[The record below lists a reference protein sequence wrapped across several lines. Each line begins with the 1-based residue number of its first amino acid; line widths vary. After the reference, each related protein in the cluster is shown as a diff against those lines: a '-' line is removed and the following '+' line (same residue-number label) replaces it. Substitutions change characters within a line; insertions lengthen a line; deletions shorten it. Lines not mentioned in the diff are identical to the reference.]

1 MQNSEKKIDNLFQ
14 EKLADY
20 SVVPPAG
27 VWNKIEA
34 SLDEKK
40 KKRRVFFIWGMSS
53 AASLL
58 LAFLGGWYFSNHLNT
73 SPEMVSVKTNLSSS
87 PNVIQPD
94 SRTENPDQTILVQQ
108 SSSKS
113 FAAASSQRESKSV
126 HPAKQE
132 ETCEPT
138 TIKLDFFT
146 RLLNSRNTLLKSKD
160 PDYSLV
166 AMNSV
171 NVGED
176 LSEKDR
182 AIIEANMAIARDV
195 KPDKKSGNWAVG
207 VQASPAYRFN
217 FSEKNDYAF
226 AGTSVVNQANSDQYV
241 TNVMGGVKV
250 EYSTGNRLSF
260 QSGIS
265 YGEVSQRSGKVGV
278 AYSGHNIFGGTLS
291 EGVQYDN
298 TKNFFASANKTTNV
312 ALSTNIGVANIE
324 LPAGT
329 EVALAS
335 PSTDFARDEVQN
347 YDFDQRAGYVEVPL
361 NLCYMLIE
369 QRIGLYVL
377 GGINTNILVSNTV
390 ALGNETEV
398 VATGQIE
405 GLNPLTFSSSLG
417 LGFNYAI
424 TKHFNFSLE
433 PMFKIQ
439 LTSLNSQSNY
449 SSKPYTA
456 GVFTGLSY
464 HF

>member
-14 EKLADY
+14 DKFADY
-20 SVVPPAG
+20 MVVPPVE
-27 VWNKIEA
+27 VWDKIEA

-40 KKRRVFFIWGMSS
+40 KKRRAFFIWGMSS

-73 SPEMVSVKTNLSSS
+73 APELVSAVTNSSS
-87 PNVIQPD
+87 PKVVQTD
-94 SRTENPDQTILVQQ
+94 SRTVNPDQNKLLQQ
-108 SSSKS
+108 TESRNYTATSSPKKLKVAISSKVD
-113 FAAASSQRESKSV
+113 EG
-126 HPAKQE
+126 
-132 ETCEPT
+132 CEPT
-138 TIKLDFFT
+138 SIKLDFFA
-146 RLLNSRNTLLKSKD
+146 RLLSSRSTLLKSKD
-160 PDYSLV
+160 SDYSLV
-166 AMNSV
+166 AMNS
-171 NVGED
+171 NNAGED
-176 LSEKDR
+176 LSAKDR
-182 AIIEANMAIARDV
+182 AIIEANMAIAKNV
-195 KPDKKSGNWAVG
+195 NAEKKSGNWAVG

-217 FSEKNDYAF
+217 SSEKTDYALV
-226 AGTSVVNQANSDQYV
+226 GTSVVNQANSDQYV
-241 TNVMGGVKV
+241 TNVMGGLKV

-291 EGVQYDN
+291 EGIQYDN
-298 TKNFFASANKTTNV
+298 TKNFFESTNSINNI

-335 PSTDFARDEVQN
+335 PSPDFARDEVKN

-361 NLCYMLIE
+361 NLRVMLIE
-369 QRIGLYVL
+369 QRMGLYVL

-390 ALGNETEV
+390 ALGSETEV
-398 VATGQIE
+398 VAKGQIE
-405 GLNPLTFSSSLG
+405 GLNPMTFSSNLG

-433 PMFKIQ
+433 PMLKFQ
-439 LTSLNSQSNY
+439 LTSLNSQSVYN
-449 SSKPYTA
+449 SKPYTA

-464 HF
+464 RF